1 MSTSRL
7 QSTLNDFRQRLNQH
21 ETTAEQ
27 QINAAYAGTLA
38 TINAHLSVLYT
49 QIQAKLDAGESIPP
63 SWIYEQ
69 GRLQSI
75 QQLILHSMNQ
85 FGNVSLLTT
94 QQLQQIGV
102 QLGTQSAQEL
112 LQATVP
118 TGVSWS
124 WGMPSPKAIHAI
136 VGANQAGSPLADLF
150 SGFGAEAAKNVSETL
165 VNAITLGENPRKIAP
180 KVADALS
187 IERSRALTI
196 SRTELLRAYRS
207 SQIVTYQANSDVV
220 KQWRWTCAKSGR
232 TCIACIMMDGTL
244 HDVSEEFGSHP
255 NCRCAP
261 VPLTVDW
268 GDILGPLG
276 IDTSNIPDSRPQMQS
291 GQDWFEDQDESTQR
305 AVLGNAK
312 YSAWK
317 DGQFD
322 LSDITGHSHDQDWGH
337 SIYEKS
343 LKQLTKG

>member
-7 QSTLNDFRQRLNQH
+7 ISTVNDFRQRLSQH

-49 QIQAKLDAGESIPP
+49 QVQAKLDAGESIPP

-75 QQLILHSMNQ
+75 QQLILHSINQ
-85 FGNVSLLTT
+85 FGNISLLTT

-112 LQATVP
+112 LNATVP
-118 TGVSWS
+118 AGVSWS

-136 VGANQAGSPLADLF
+136 VGVNQAGSPLADLF
-150 SGFGAEAAKNVSETL
+150 NGFGAEAEKNVSETL
-165 VNAITLGENPRKIAP
+165 VNAIALGQNPRKIASQ
-180 KVADALS
+180 VADALG
-187 IERSRALTI
+187 IERNRALVI
-196 SRTELLRAYRS
+196 SRNELLRSYKLANTETYR
-207 SQIVTYQANSDVV
+207 ANSEIC
-220 KQWRWTCAKSGR
+220 KQWRWTAAKSSR
-232 TCIACIMMDGTL
+232 TCIACLMMDGTL
-244 HDVSEEFGSHP
+244 HDVSEDLESHVQ
-255 NCRCAP
+255 CRCAP
-261 VPLTVDW
+261 IPVTSGWDEVLS
-268 GDILGPLG
+268 GLG
-276 IDTSNIPDSRPQMQS
+276 IDTSNIPDSRLNIQS

-312 YSAWK
+312 YAAWK
-317 DGQFD
+317 DNQFD